1 VNVKPPW
8 GVVVVGVGVKVGG
21 GEENTGVMVGPF
33 PRTVG
38 LEEGMLVLSTVSVPG
53 RVGGPEV
60 GMEPSGV
67 VVVVVGKTVEPPQS
81 TVTVEKTVT
90 VWMPLEPITMPVGSP
105 VGDKVVEVTTGM
117 EVFVAV
123 TVTLGADEDEGDG
136 KAVTVTVAGPGGDE
150 VAGVAVGVSSG
161 VVVNVVMETNWRL

>member
-1 VNVKPPW
+1 
-8 GVVVVGVGVKVGG
+8 VVGVGVKVGG
-21 GEENTGVMVGPF
+21 GEENTGVTVGPF

-38 LEEGMLVLSTVSVPG
+38 LGEGTLVPVSLPG

-60 GMEPSGV
+60 GMELRGV
-67 VVVVVGKTVEPPQS
+67 VVVLGKIVEPPQS

-90 VWMPLEPITMPVGSP
+90 VRMPSVPITIPVGSL
-105 VGDKVVEVTTGM
+105 VGDKV
-117 EVFVAV
+117 VFVAV

-136 KAVTVTVAGPGGDE
+136 KAMTVTVAGPGGGE
-150 VAGVAVGVSSG
+150 VGGVVVGVSG